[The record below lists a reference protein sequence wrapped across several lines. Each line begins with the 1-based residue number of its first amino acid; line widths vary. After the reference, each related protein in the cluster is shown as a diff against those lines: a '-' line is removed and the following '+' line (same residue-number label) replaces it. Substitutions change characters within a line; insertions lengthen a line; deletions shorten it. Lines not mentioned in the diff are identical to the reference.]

1 MRFRILAI
9 WLVLCG
15 SAFAA
20 NDIQFEGG
28 AAYTGLTLYYTL
40 TVGSG
45 DSEAGET
52 WDGSNYITYTTTRS
66 TFDVA
71 MTEVGVTGRFIGSLP
86 TAAAAINK
94 PIIAT
99 VYQDFD
105 DNGTPAHADDIALQ
119 ITTGWW
125 DGVVLGDAPDP
136 NVLNNTTV
144 AALTSQTVFTL
155 TAGSSVDDAY
165 TGRLIVLYDISNS
178 DFPFV
183 SGISDYV
190 GSTRTVTISSTP
202 SFTVVANDKAKIYTN
217 ASDSTLGTIDAN
229 VVEVNGDPVVV
240 SDLEDIIAEA
250 GGGPVEQHE
259 VASARTLQARSR
271 GDGTFGVVGNQRV
284 RMLAGETSF
293 WAVEFR
299 GTQAAVNNNLNGME
313 APTFTGAGAGN
324 MTVDQYGVDGTAAK
338 FELTL
343 DEAADSDDV
352 INVRLEVHPTVG
364 ETIIVVVPVTVGE

>member
-1 MRFRILAI
+1 
-9 WLVLCG
+9 
-15 SAFAA
+15 
-20 NDIQFEGG
+20 
-28 AAYTGLTLYYTL
+28 
-40 TVGSG
+40 
-45 DSEAGET
+45 
-52 WDGSNYITYTTTRS
+52 
-66 TFDVA
+66 
-71 MTEVGVTGRFIGSLP
+71 
-86 TAAAAINK
+86 
-94 PIIAT
+94 
-99 VYQDFD
+99 
-105 DNGTPAHADDIALQ
+105 
-119 ITTGWW
+119 
-125 DGVVLGDAPDP
+125 
-136 NVLNNTTV
+136 
-144 AALTSQTVFTL
+144 
-155 TAGSSVDDAY
+155 
-165 TGRLIVLYDISNS
+165 
-178 DFPFV
+178 
-183 SGISDYV
+183 
-190 GSTRTVTISSTP
+190 
-202 SFTVVANDKAKIYTN
+202 
-217 ASDSTLGTIDAN
+217 
-229 VVEVNGDPVVV
+229 VNGDPVVV